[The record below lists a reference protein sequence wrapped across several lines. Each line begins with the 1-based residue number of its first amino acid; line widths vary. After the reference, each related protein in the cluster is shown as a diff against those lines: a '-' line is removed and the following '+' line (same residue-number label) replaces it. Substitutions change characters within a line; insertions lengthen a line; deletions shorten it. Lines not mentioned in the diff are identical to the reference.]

1 MPENTTLVRAAGR
14 LVTGRVTAWLVL
26 AAAVLLAGAV
36 AVGEG
41 EAPPSQAAGG
51 RLPDGAESARAAQLL
66 QALPGEE
73 SAPALVVWTRRD
85 GGALGPAERGA
96 VTAAVQR
103 LAPLA
108 AGAPGSPALPSE
120 DGRALLAV
128 VPLAAGT
135 SDEEA
140 ARAVGDVRAAARADL
155 PAGLRAQVTGGPAF
169 GVDIADSFSGA
180 NTRLLVVTAGV
191 VALLLLVTYRSPLLW
206 LVPLAVV
213 GVADQTA
220 AGLLTV
226 VDRLA
231 GTPADPSST
240 GITSVLVFGAGTN
253 YALLLIARYRE
264 ELRRTPDRRLAVRR
278 ALAGAGPAVL
288 ASASTVVLALLA
300 LLAAALPATR
310 SLGVD
315 AAVGI
320 VVAGVFGLLVL
331 PAALSVC
338 GRGLFWPFVPRA
350 GSQDRSRSGRWA
362 RTAERVVRRPWPV
375 VAVSAVVLAVLGAGL
390 GGAQLGLS
398 QTEQFRTAAEAVEGA
413 ETLERHYP
421 QQGTASARVV
431 AAAASAEEV
440 AAAAASVPGVASARV
455 AREAGGLVQLDAAL
469 EAPSGSADARAAV
482 QRLREAVRAVPGAG
496 ALVGGTEAEAV
507 DERAASTRDLLVVG
521 PLVVAVVLAVLV
533 VLLRALVAPLV
544 LVATVL
550 ATYVAALGAG
560 TWLFANVFGFPAL
573 DTGVPLFSLLF
584 LVALG
589 VDYNIFLVT
598 RAKEEAAG
606 AGTRAGIRTAVA
618 VTGGVITSAG
628 VLLAAVFTVLGVLPL
643 ITLTQIGVVV
653 CVGVLLDTLLV
664 RTLLV
669 PALVAVLGERFWWPG
684 RALRPA
690 APRHLRPP
698 ARTSARPG

>member
-1 MPENTTLVRAAGR
+1 MTGAPVSDDSSFARTVGR
-14 LVTGRVTAWLVL
+14 LVTGRVSAWLVL

-36 AVGEG
+36 AVGKG

-51 RLPDGAESARAAQLL
+51 SLPAAAESARAERLL
-66 QALPGEE
+66 DAFPGEE
-73 SAPALVVWTRRD
+73 SAPVLVVWTRED
-85 GGALGPAERGA
+85 GGRVGAGERDA
-96 VTAAVQR
+96 VAAAVQR

-108 AGAPGSPALPSE
+108 VGGPASPAVPSE
-120 DGRALLAV
+120 DGEALLAV

-180 NTRLLVVTAGV
+180 NTRLLLVTAGV
-191 VALLLLVTYRSPLLW
+191 VALLLLVTYRSPVLW

-213 GVADQTA
+213 GVGDQTA

-226 VDRLA
+226 VDRIG

-264 ELRRTPDRRLAVRR
+264 ELRRTPDRRLAMRR

-288 ASASTVVLALLA
+288 ASASTVVLALLT
-300 LLAAALPATR
+300 LLVAALPANR
-310 SLGVD
+310 SLGID
-315 AAVGI
+315 AALGI

-331 PAALSVC
+331 PAALVVC

-350 GSQDRSRSGRWA
+350 GSADRSRTGGWA
-362 RTAERVVRRPWPV
+362 RVADRVVRRPWPV
-375 VAVSAVVLAVLGAGL
+375 VAVSVVLLAVLGAGL
-390 GGAQLGLS
+390 SGAQLGLS
-398 QTEQFRTAAEAVEGA
+398 QTEQFRVSAEAVDGA
-413 ETLERHYP
+413 ATLDEHYP
-421 QQGTASARVV
+421 QQGTEPARVV
-431 AAAASAEEV
+431 ARAAAAEPVLAAARAVPGIASAEPAGASGDLVRVDARIE
-440 AAAAASVPGVASARV
+440 AEPGSAAS
-455 AREAGGLVQLDAAL
+455 RET
-469 EAPSGSADARAAV
+469 V
-482 QRLREAVRAVPGAG
+482 QRLRQALADVPGAD
-496 ALVGGTEAEAV
+496 ALVGGTEAEAL
-507 DERAASTRDLLVVG
+507 DQRAATARDLLVVG
-521 PLVVAVVLAVLV
+521 PLVVLVVLAVLV
-533 VLLRALVAPLV
+533 VLLRALVGPLV

-560 TWLFANVFGFPAL
+560 TWLFTNVLGFPAL

-598 RAKEEAAG
+598 RAKEEAA
-606 AGTRAGIRTAVA
+606 AVGTRDGVRTAVA

-669 PALVAVLGERFWWPG
+669 PAFVSVLGERFWWPG
-684 RALRPA
+684 GVRDRARHRGGPVHALR
-690 APRHLRPP
+690 
-698 ARTSARPG
+698 